1 MEAITLRREALR
13 VPGIGELRIDPA
25 AFVAWLMPILL
36 IVYLGL
42 NNGGFDPIERDQV
55 GIAVW
60 WIVLVGTVVGALPVA
75 GGTRY
80 GRAMLVLLLAFAAWN
95 ALSFIWTESAEQ
107 TATEVARVFTYLG
120 VFALALAVQGG
131 GRWRYLLHGVTTG
144 VVILCAIAVLSRLEP
159 TWFPRQRTGQYVPGI
174 GIAARLAYPLNY
186 SSGLGALAAIGLPLT
201 LAAASSARTIVA
213 QALAAAALPLL
224 ALTLW
229 LTTSSLSVPAA
240 AIALLAFFILA
251 PDRIPK
257 LATLAVAAGGSA
269 ILIAAEDRLHALDRG
284 LPTAAAQHQ
293 GDELL
298 VILIVA
304 CVGVAVVQAG
314 IGLAVRYG
322 NRPRVLRIP
331 RLTTTVAAACA
342 LLAIVVI
349 GTAAGLP
356 GTISDKWDNF
366 KSQGSGSEND
376 SRGTQILDF
385 NGSGR
390 YQFWEA
396 AVDANKTDPL
406 IGIGPGT
413 FQFWWAKHAS
423 VAGAPVVD
431 AHSLYIETLG
441 ELGIV
446 GLVLIGGFSI
456 ALLAIG
462 TVRVLR
468 APPQTRV
475 GIAAATAGCA
485 AFIAVAV
492 VDWVWELG
500 VLPLIFFTLAAIAVA
515 GGIEPRTPDR
525 LSSQLPVWRRYGE
538 RAVIAALSIAA
549 LIVIALPLSGTV
561 SIERSQQAVA
571 DGHLGTALSDARQA
585 AAVQPYAAAPRIQE
599 ALVLEDQG
607 KLAPALNAAR
617 QATRKEDVNWRNWF
631 VRSRLEAR
639 NGDAE
644 AALRSYRE
652 AKSLNPRSSLFSQ

>member
-13 VPGIGELRIDPA
+13 IAGIGELRIDPA
-25 AFVAWLMPILL
+25 AFVAWLLPILL

-42 NNGGFDPIERDQV
+42 HNGGFDPIERDQV

-60 WIVLVGTVVGALPVA
+60 WIVLVGTLIGALPAA

-80 GRAMLVLLLAFAAWN
+80 GRAMLCLLLAFAAWN
-95 ALSFIWTESAEQ
+95 ALSFIWTDSAEQ

-120 VFALALAVQGG
+120 VFALALAAQGG
-131 GRWRYLLHGVTTG
+131 GRWRYLLHGVTAG
-144 VVILCAIAVLSRLEP
+144 VVILCGIAVLSRLEP
-159 TWFPRQRTGQYVPGI
+159 TWFPRQRTGQFVPGI

-186 SSGLGALAAIGLPLT
+186 SSGLGALAAIGLPLA
-201 LAAASSARTIVA
+201 LAATSSARTIVA

-298 VILIVA
+298 VILLVA
-304 CVGVAVVQAG
+304 CAGVAIVQAG
-314 IGLAVRYG
+314 MGLAVRYG
-322 NRPRVLRIP
+322 KRPRLLRIP
-331 RLTTTVAAACA
+331 RPATAVAAVST
-342 LLAIVVI
+342 LVVI
-349 GTAAGLP
+349 VIVGVAAGLP

-366 KSQGSGSEND
+366 KAQGSGSAND

-390 YQFWEA
+390 YQFWESA
-396 AVDANKTDPL
+396 IDANKTDPL

-413 FQFWWAKHAS
+413 FQFWWAQHGSYA
-423 VAGAPVVD
+423 APVVD

-456 ALLAIG
+456 ALLVIG

-468 APPQTRV
+468 APPQTRI

-515 GGIEPRTPDR
+515 GGIEPRSPDR
-525 LSSQLPVWRRYGE
+525 ISSQLPRWRRYGE

-549 LIVIALPLSGTV
+549 LLVIALPLAGAAA
-561 SIERSQQAVA
+561 IQRSQEAVA
-571 DGHLGTALSDARQA
+571 DGALGTALSDARQA
-585 AAVQPYAAAPRIQE
+585 VAVQPYAAAPRIQE

-607 KLAPALNAAR
+607 KLGPALDAAR
-617 QATRKEDVNWRNWF
+617 EATRKEATNWRNWF
-631 VRSRLEAR
+631 IRSRLEAR

-644 AALRSYRE
+644 AALSSYRK
-652 AKSLNPRSSLFSQ
+652 AKSLNPRSGLFSQ